1 MDLSILWNLFITGI
15 LRGGLYA
22 LMAGG
27 LALLFGVMN
36 ICNFAHGELFVIGA
50 YIAYFA
56 YVTFGLPPVLA
67 ILVAAVG
74 SFLAG
79 ALIEKTFILPLRR
92 RSKDE
97 WIMGTFL
104 LTSGLSVV
112 LQNGAQRIWGVK
124 YRGITQYWEGIIQV
138 TPDMGV
144 AVDRAVA
151 FLIAVVAIVLFWLF
165 LRRTNLGRAIRAVSQ
180 NERGAM
186 LVGIDLDQIQTLT
199 FALGSLLA
207 GLGGASMLSLIPAYP
222 YAGAKP
228 NITSWFVVTVVGLGN
243 VGGSIVGGFFVGLLE
258 SFTFYYL
265 GQGWQDVASLGI
277 LILLL
282 VIKPSGLFGSEV
294 KGVWER

>member
-1 MDLSILWNLFITGI
+1 MNPIIWNLLVAGI

-50 YIAYFA
+50 YVAYFA
-56 YVTFGLPPVLA
+56 HVTFGLPPVLA
-67 ILVAAVG
+67 IIVAAIG
-74 SFLAG
+74 SFVIG
-79 ALIEKTFILPLRR
+79 AILEKVFIYPLRK

-97 WIMGTFL
+97 WIMNTFL
-104 LTSGLSVV
+104 LTSGLSVAM
-112 LQNGAQRIWGVK
+112 QNTAQKIWGVK
-124 YRGITQYWEGIIQV
+124 YRGITQYWDGVIQLTPNMGIS
-138 TPDMGV
+138 
-144 AVDRAVA
+144 VDRAVA
-151 FLIAVVAIVLFWLF
+151 FLISISAIALFWVF
-165 LRRTNLGRAIRAVSQ
+165 LRQTNVGKAIRAVSQ

-186 LVGIDLDQIQTLT
+186 LMGINLDFIQTLT
-199 FALGSLLA
+199 FALGSMLA

-222 YAGAKP
+222 FAGAKP

-243 VGGSIVGGFFVGLLE
+243 VGGAIAGGFIVGLLE

-277 LILLL
+277 LILILL
-282 VIKPSGLFGSEV
+282 LKPSGLFGSEV
-294 KGVWER
+294 KGALER